1 MEINMDMILSPSIL
15 AADFS
20 ELGNQIKRAE
30 KGGADWIHVDV
41 MDGHFVPNIS
51 FGVPIIKSVRP
62 ITELVF
68 DVHLMIEYPSK
79 YIEDFVKA
87 GADMITIHAE
97 IPDNVDNCIDM
108 IHSYGIKAGIS
119 ISPDTSAEV
128 AEKYADKV
136 EMILVMSVYPGFGG
150 QKYITDVNDK
160 ISYLRDRLGKDYLI
174 EVDGGIDS
182 TNIVDVVGCGAN
194 VIVAGSAVFKND
206 IEKNIADLKAAVS
219 H

>member
-15 AADFS
+15 AADFP

-97 IPDNVDNCIDM
+97 IPDDVDKCIDM

-150 QKYITDVNDK
+150 QKYITDVNEK
-160 ISYLRDRLGKDYLI
+160 ITYLRDRLGKDYLI

-182 TNIVDVVGCGAN
+182 TNIADVVGCGAN